1 MRIAPGPDAAAVL
14 QTFTAAPGS
23 TPGVAAAR
31 RCLDCRVFIAL
42 PPPLLQTPRLR
53 LRRFVA
59 TDVPALVAMHREPR
73 VRALL
78 VDDQP
83 LDDAAVAAKFVQRLQ
98 LWYRT
103 HPGLGLWHAERA
115 TPPDPAALA
124 EARAAVA
131 AGELE
136 AAALDWLARPA
147 WRFCGWF
154 NLMPMSGEPEHIELG
169 CRLLPDAWGGGL
181 ALEGGEALLAQA
193 FDTLARGEVRAVCHP
208 QHRSVDVVL
217 RTLGFSALGIAP
229 YDGRPA
235 AHYRLDRAAW
245 QAAQGQA
252 LRQRRR
258 AAVEALRRHS
268 RSDRGRGE
276 AAASAAHA

>member
-1 MRIAPGPDAAAVL
+1 M
-14 QTFTAAPGS
+14 S
-23 TPGVAAAR
+23 T
-31 RCLDCRVFIAL
+31 AL

-59 TDVPALVAMHREPR
+59 ADVPALVAMHREPL

-83 LDDAAVAAKFVQRLQ
+83 LDDAAVAAEFVQRLQ

-115 TPPDPAALA
+115 AQPDPAALA

-131 AGELE
+131 AGELD
-136 AAALDWLARPA
+136 ASALDWLARPA

-154 NLMPMSGEPEHIELG
+154 NLMPMSGEPGHIELG

-181 ALEGGEALLAQA
+181 ALEGGEALLAHA
-193 FDTLARGEVRAVCHP
+193 FGTLARDEVRAVCHP

-217 RTLGFSALGIAP
+217 RTLGFVALGLAP

-235 AHYRLDRAAW
+235 AHYRLERAAW
-245 QAAQGQA
+245 QAAQGES
-252 LRQRRR
+252 LHRRRR
-258 AAVEALRRHS
+258 AAVEALRRHG

-276 AAASAAHA
+276 AATTAAHA